1 MLIIRALLGLCIL
14 GAIASAFADDKEEAV
29 MRGQYLAIAGD
40 CAGCHTREGGDDYAA
55 TN

>member
-1 MLIIRALLGLCIL
+1 MFTVRALLGLCIL
-14 GAIASAFADDKEEAV
+14 GITVSAFSDDQDEAV

-40 CAGCHTREGGDDYAA
+40 CAGCHTREEGDDYAV